1 MLSSAVNAHQFFTE
15 ESWANF
21 EQIFDTYMFEASKVW
36 IEAKGGNSLLDDLYR
51 ALDEVIDLPECEM
64 YSYNPD
70 CDADPFL
77 EKGAMKLKRIV
88 SFRFCSLR
96 AQLTKS
102 YQTAAVL
109 FDVLKAVNDTESV
122 DVVDEIL
129 EAHTKVAEKNKIYVP
144 YNILPLDPES
154 SNQAIMRYPEIQAAV
169 LAFRNIRGL
178 PWPKKKGSK
187 HSISGKLKSCINS
200 RSIQDMQIFADPS
213 HVPIV
218 IVEHVINTPNHSRT
232 GDSHL
237 HIYDQNVSTTLLS
250 ELKVVG
256 KFSAADHQS
265 RSCILRV
272 LVFVHGFQ
280 WLLIDPKAEC
290 LMSEVNEDKTSG
302 DLREMGLRLAQE
314 VISFLKKKMDKASRS
329 GSLKSIKLSFVGH
342 SIGNVIIRTAL
353 TESIMEPYLR
363 FLHTYVSVS
372 GPHLGYLYSSNSLFN
387 SGLWLLKKL
396 KNTQCIHQL
405 TLTDD
410 PDLHDTF
417 FYKLCQHNTLDNFRN
432 IILLSSPQVA
442 ASLNSYE
449 CYILQTGTSIFIWQ
463 GNQSPFEQ
471 QQLAVKVAEIL
482 KFFSLLLLSAS
493 WITGKFQVEEIYNF
507 TQDDLLTEDTL
518 ILDTHAE
525 VFVWVGHTV
534 DPKEKQKAF
543 EMGEKYIALAASLE
557 GLPQQLSSLKC
568 VIRQNCS
575 HQDIRNQDVH

>member
-15 ESWANF
+15 ESWASF

-70 CDADPFL
+70 CDANPFL
-77 EKGAMKLKRIV
+77 EKGAIWSFNFFFYNRKLKRIV

-96 AQLTKS
+96 AQLTKA
-102 YQTAAVL
+102 YQTVVVL

-129 EAHTKVAEKNKIYVP
+129 EAHTKVAEKTKIYVS

-154 SNQAIMRYPEIQAAV
+154 SNQAIMRYPEATV

-218 IVEHVINTPNHSRT
+218 IIEHVINTPNHSRT

-272 LVFVHGFQ
+272 VVFVHGFQGHHLDLRLVRNQ

-290 LMSEVNEDKTSG
+290 LMLEVNEDKTSG

-353 TESIMEPYLR
+353 AESIMEPYLR
-363 FLHTYVSVS
+363 FLHTY
-372 GPHLGYLYSSNSLFN
+372 
-387 SGLWLLKKL
+387 
-396 KNTQCIHQL
+396 
-405 TLTDD
+405 
-410 PDLHDTF
+410 
-417 FYKLCQHNTLDNFRN
+417 
-432 IILLSSPQVA
+432 VA

-557 GLPQQLSSLKC
+557 GLPQQVPLYKITEGNEPCFFTTYFSWDSAKAI
-568 VIRQNCS
+568 V
-575 HQDIRNQDVH
+575 

>member
-1 MLSSAVNAHQFFTE
+1 SS
-15 ESWANF
+15 
-21 EQIFDTYMFEASKVW
+21 
-36 IEAKGGNSLLDDLYR
+36 
-51 ALDEVIDLPECEM
+51 
-64 YSYNPD
+64 
-70 CDADPFL
+70 
-77 EKGAMKLKRIV
+77 
-88 SFRFCSLR
+88 R
-96 AQLTKS
+96 AQLTKA
-102 YQTAAVL
+102 YQTADVL

-129 EAHTKVAEKNKIYVP
+129 EAHTKVAEKTKIYVP

-187 HSISGKLKSCINS
+187 HIISGKLKSCINS

-218 IVEHVINTPNHSRT
+218 IVEH
-232 GDSHL
+232 
-237 HIYDQNVSTTLLS
+237 NVSTTLLS

-272 LVFVHGFQ
+272 VVFVHGFQGHHLDLRLVRNQ
-280 WLLIDPKAEC
+280 WLLIDPKA
-290 LMSEVNEDKTSG
+290 VNENKTSG

-329 GSLKSIKLSFVGH
+329 GSIKSIKLSFVGH

-353 TESIMEPYLR
+353 TERIMEPYLR
-363 FLHTYVSVS
+363 FLHTYVFVS

-387 SGLWLLKKL
+387 SGLWILKKL

-417 FYKLCQHNTLDNFRN
+417 FYKLC
-432 IILLSSPQVA
+432 QVA

-525 VFVWVGHTV
+525 VFVSVGHTVDPKEKQKAFEMGEVEEIYNFTQDDLLTEDTLILDTHAEVFVSVGHTV

-557 GLPQQLSSLKC
+557 GLPQQVPLYKITEGNEPCFFTTYFSCDSAKAI
-568 VIRQNCS
+568 V
-575 HQDIRNQDVH
+575 

>member
-1 MLSSAVNAHQFFTE
+1 SS
-15 ESWANF
+15 
-21 EQIFDTYMFEASKVW
+21 
-36 IEAKGGNSLLDDLYR
+36 
-51 ALDEVIDLPECEM
+51 
-64 YSYNPD
+64 
-70 CDADPFL
+70 
-77 EKGAMKLKRIV
+77 
-88 SFRFCSLR
+88 R
-96 AQLTKS
+96 AQLTKA
-102 YQTAAVL
+102 YQTAAGL

-129 EAHTKVAEKNKIYVP
+129 EAHTKVAEKTKIYVP

-178 PWPKKKGSK
+178 PWTKKKGSK

-250 ELKVVG
+250 ELKAVG

-265 RSCILRV
+265 RSYILRV
-272 LVFVHGFQ
+272 VVFVHGFQGHHLALRLVRNQ

-290 LMSEVNEDKTSG
+290 LMLEVNEDKTSG

-363 FLHTYVSVS
+363 SHCTR
-372 GPHLGYLYSSNSLFN
+372 
-387 SGLWLLKKL
+387 LLKEMS
-396 KNTQCIHQL
+396 
-405 TLTDD
+405 
-410 PDLHDTF
+410 
-417 FYKLCQHNTLDNFRN
+417 RA
-432 IILLSSPQVA
+432 SSPH
-442 ASLNSYE
+442 
-449 CYILQTGTSIFIWQ
+449 I
-463 GNQSPFEQ
+463 SPVTQ
-471 QQLAVKVAEIL
+471 Q
-482 KFFSLLLLSAS
+482 
-493 WITGKFQVEEIYNF
+493 
-507 TQDDLLTEDTL
+507 
-518 ILDTHAE
+518 
-525 VFVWVGHTV
+525 
-534 DPKEKQKAF
+534 KQ
-543 EMGEKYIALAASLE
+543 
-557 GLPQQLSSLKC
+557 
-568 VIRQNCS
+568 
-575 HQDIRNQDVH
+575 

>member
-1 MLSSAVNAHQFFTE
+1 
-15 ESWANF
+15 
-21 EQIFDTYMFEASKVW
+21 
-36 IEAKGGNSLLDDLYR
+36 
-51 ALDEVIDLPECEM
+51 
-64 YSYNPD
+64 
-70 CDADPFL
+70 
-77 EKGAMKLKRIV
+77 
-88 SFRFCSLR
+88 
-96 AQLTKS
+96 
-102 YQTAAVL
+102 
-109 FDVLKAVNDTESV
+109 VNDTESV

-129 EAHTKVAEKNKIYVP
+129 EAHTKVAEKTKIYVP

-250 ELKVVG
+250 ELKAVG

-272 LVFVHGFQ
+272 VVFVHGFQGHHLDLRLVRNQ

-290 LMSEVNEDKTSG
+290 LMLEVNEDKTSG

-410 PDLHDTF
+410 LDLHDTF
-417 FYKLCQHNTLDNFRN
+417 FYKLC
-432 IILLSSPQVA
+432 QVA

-471 QQLAVKVAEIL
+471 QQLVVKVTEIL

-493 WITGKFQVEEIYNF
+493 WIIGKFQ
-507 TQDDLLTEDTL
+507 DTL

-557 GLPQQLSSLKC
+557 GLPQQVPLYKITEGNEPCFFTTYFSWDSAKAI
-568 VIRQNCS
+568 V
-575 HQDIRNQDVH
+575 